1 MSKFL
6 IKWPA
11 KLSWEITIWGSKNAA
26 LPIMMASILNKWTT
40 ILKNVPDISDIHI
53 MIKVF
58 QFLNIEVS
66 FENNVLKINTKNI
79 RNREIPSDLVCK
91 LRGSILV
98 LWPLLARFWEVKMA
112 FPWGCVL
119 WKRPANSHMN
129 AFKNMW
135 AEIIEHW
142 ENLHLKLSEKKEI
155 SKFTLDEMS
164 VTASENIIA
173 FAWLSGITDVSL
185 CASEPH
191 VQDLCYFMQKLWVR
205 IDWIWAHNLKIFWV
219 EEIDVNVEYTITSDY
234 LQVWTYAI
242 AAAITSSHII
252 IKNAKEWDLDSFW
265 LKMKEAWVK
274 FEHRENEVEIFPSEN
289 LKFVNINTWVF
300 PLFPT
305 DLQAPFALMHF
316 KANWVSKIFE
326 TLFENR
332 LAYLFEIEKM
342 WWKIEFLN
350 PHQAIIIWWKN
361 LKWTEISSCDIRAW
375 AAMVLA
381 ALLAEWETT
390 ILNVNYIDRWY
401 EKIDENLRNLWV
413 NIERI

>member
-11 KLSWEITIWGSKNAA
+11 KLSWEVSIWGSKNAA
-26 LPIMMASILNKWTT
+26 LPIISAALLNKWTT

-53 MIKVF
+53 MIKIF
-58 QFLNIEVS
+58 NFLNVKTS
-66 FENNVLKINTKNI
+66 FENNVLKMDAKEMK
-79 RNREIPSDLVCK
+79 NREIPSDLVCT
-91 LRGSILV
+91 LRWSILII
-98 LWPLLARFWEVKMA
+98 WSLLARFGEAKMA

-119 WKRPANSHMN
+119 WKRPASSHMN
-129 AFKNMW
+129 AFEKMW

-142 ENLHLKLSEKKEI
+142 ENLHLKIKEKKDI

-164 VTASENIIA
+164 VTATENVIS
-173 FAWLSGITDVSL
+173 FAALWNMTDVSL

-191 VQDLCYFMQKLWVR
+191 VQDLCNFIWKMWIR
-205 IDWIWAHNLKIFWV
+205 IDWIWSHNLKIFWTD
-219 EEIDVNVEYTITSDY
+219 EIDVDVEYTVTSDY

-242 AAAITSSHII
+242 AAAITSSHIT

-274 FEHRENEVEIFPSEN
+274 FEHRENEVEMFPSEN
-289 LKFVNINTWVF
+289 LKSVKINTWVF

-305 DLQAPFALMHF
+305 DLQAPFSLIQF
-316 KANWVSKIFE
+316 KAEWISKIFE

-342 WWKIEFLN
+342 LWRVEFLN
-350 PHQAIIIWWKN
+350 PHQAIIVWGKK
-361 LKWTEISSCDIRAW
+361 LKATEISSCDIRAW

-381 ALLAEWETT
+381 WLLAEWDTT
-390 ILNVNYIDRWY
+390 ILNVNYIDRGY
-401 EKIDENLRNLWV
+401 EKIDENLRALGV
-413 NIERI
+413 DIERV